1 MLIQAIES
9 VLAQKAVQTEIIVV
23 DDNSTE
29 DNSFCI
35 PLVSK
40 YIKNKKN
47 MGLGS
52 NHKIGFDE
60 SSGEYHRTGKGGGPG
75 AIRRIHL

>member
-9 VLAQKAVQTEIIVV
+9 VLAQKAVQIEIIVV
-23 DDNSTE
+23 DDNSIE

-40 YIKNKKN
+40 YIKNN
-47 MGLGS
+47 
-52 NHKIGFDE
+52 
-60 SSGEYHRTGKGGGPG
+60 T
-75 AIRRIHL
+75 

>member
-1 MLIQAIES
+1 MELDNKQVYIGIFAIAISCVVLIITTYNRPNMLIQAIES

-47 MGLGS
+47 M
-52 NHKIGFDE
+52 
-60 SSGEYHRTGKGGGPG
+60 Y
-75 AIRRIHL
+75 